1 MITMATMTRAISP
14 STMCAASQ
22 WRQAGPISSGGCVR
36 RGPGRQLCS
45 GSGDSVGRRAGSG
58 AATPSVTGYLRGGIS
73 AARFSTDCTASS
85 W

>member
-1 MITMATMTRAISP
+1 MITMTTITRAISP

-22 WRQAGPISSGGCVR
+22 WRQAGPISSGGGVR
-36 RGPGRQLCS
+36 RGPGCQVCS

-58 AATPSVTGYLRGGIS
+58 AGLASATGYLRGMIS
-73 AARFSTDCTASS
+73 AVRFMTDRTVPS